1 MADFYISV
9 FPVLVG
15 VLRDILWP
23 NSSPRGGDFVSL
35 YQIIQILHNSVFI
48 SNCSTIPLSFL
59 MNFPCDVAPVGFL
72 HILVFQLCWP
82 TRTLRTNIL
91 RLRSSIPIV
100 QVLLSHIDWWI
111 YRKKIMKGLTSS
123 LMTFNVLEDS
133 LPLPFY
139 GKYRVGILLQVVF
152 KILRR
157 HRSLLDF
164 FANSLNHQLKT
175 FMSSYQTLWLKL
187 CRLYLCIY

>member
-1 MADFYISV
+1 
-9 FPVLVG
+9 
-15 VLRDILWP
+15 
-23 NSSPRGGDFVSL
+23 
-35 YQIIQILHNSVFI
+35 
-48 SNCSTIPLSFL
+48 
-59 MNFPCDVAPVGFL
+59 
-72 HILVFQLCWP
+72 
-82 TRTLRTNIL
+82 
-91 RLRSSIPIV
+91 
-100 QVLLSHIDWWI
+100 
-111 YRKKIMKGLTSS
+111 MKGLTSS

-175 FMSSYQTLWLKL
+175 FMSSYQTL
-187 CRLYLCIY
+187 